1 MARIVGVEL
10 PNSKKVHVAL
20 TYIYGIGPNRAKE
33 ILQGTEINGEKRIKE
48 LTDEE
53 ISKISKY
60 ITDHYKVEGELR
72 QELDRNIKRL
82 IEINCYRG
90 IRHRAGLPVR
100 GQKTHSNARTRKG
113 PRASRIKKK

>member
-10 PNSKKVHVAL
+10 PNNKKTFVAL
-20 TYIYGIGPNRAKE
+20 TYIYGIGPARAKE
-33 ILQGTEINGEKRIKE
+33 ILKNTNIDGDKRVKD

-53 ISKISKY
+53 ISRISKY

-72 QELDRNIKRL
+72 QEVERNIKRL
-82 IEINCYRG
+82 IEIGCYRG
-90 IRHRAGLPVR
+90 IRHKIGLPVR